1 VSTIGRALLNT
12 SADYDADTLKLL
24 GRSFDAAWQNL
35 AGNFDAATAEN
46 RRTRLALII
55 LELAKGGE
63 RDEDAI
69 TAAAVNIMSRKERP
83 ATFNGW

>member
-1 VSTIGRALLNT
+1 MGRALLNT

-24 GRSFDAAWQNL
+24 GRAFDAAWQDL
-35 AGNFDAATAEN
+35 AGNFDAATEEN
-46 RRTRLALII
+46 KRTRLALII
-55 LELAKGGE
+55 LELAKGGQ

-69 TAAAVNIMSRKERP
+69 TAAAVKIMSRKENQ

>member
-1 VSTIGRALLNT
+1 MGRVLFNT
-12 SADYDADTLKLL
+12 SAGYDADTLKLL
-24 GRSFDAAWQNL
+24 GRAFDAAWQDL
-35 AGNFDAATAEN
+35 AGNFDAATEEN

-63 RDEDAI
+63 RDEGAI
-69 TAAAVNIMSRKERP
+69 TAAAVSIMSREKNQ

>member
-1 VSTIGRALLNT
+1 MGRGLLNT
-12 SADYDADTLKLL
+12 SAGYDADTLKLL
-24 GRSFDAAWQNL
+24 GRACDAAWQDL
-35 AGNFDAATAEN
+35 AGNFDAATAET

-63 RDEDAI
+63 RDEGAI
-69 TAAAVNIMSRKERP
+69 TAAAVSIMSRKEHS

>member
-1 VSTIGRALLNT
+1 MISFLNT
-12 SADYDADTLKLL
+12 TGGYDADTLKLL
-24 GRSFDAAWQNL
+24 GRAFDAAWREL

-55 LELAKGGE
+55 LELAEGGE

-69 TAAAVNIMSRKERP
+69 TAAALKIMRRKERP

>member
-1 VSTIGRALLNT
+1 MGRALLDST
-12 SADYDADTLKLL
+12 DDYDADTMKLL
-24 GRSFDAAWQNL
+24 GHAFDAAWQDI

-69 TAAAVNIMSRKERP
+69 TAAAVKIMSFKENP